1 MVCVRGKERLTLQVM
16 MPSMRTVKCKGL
28 KPPLDPASDEG
39 AMLDYGFVL
48 ETEMVI
54 STEEGGNI
62 DFIRHIGTAT
72 TTIVQP
78 QNGHWGP
85 ERRYTADREPKP
97 SCVIRLLQVNKHT
110 ETTREEGEAT
120 LLLKAKCRQSY
131 IPGCS

>member
-54 STEEGGNI
+54 STEEGG
-62 DFIRHIGTAT
+62 
-72 TTIVQP
+72 
-78 QNGHWGP
+78 
-85 ERRYTADREPKP
+85 
-97 SCVIRLLQVNKHT
+97 KH
-110 ETTREEGEAT
+110 
-120 LLLKAKCRQSY
+120 
-131 IPGCS
+131 